1 MADKQK
7 APPQEKR
14 LDKAIADTFPASDP
28 VAISQPAPSAPQPSS
43 PAKADMQHIA
53 ADDEQELRFWAAQFG
68 VDVDR
73 VRQAIA
79 AVGIEVAKVRAYL
92 GK

>member
-1 MADKQK
+1 MTRK
-7 APPQEKR
+7 AKPPSKEKR

-28 VAISQPAPSAPQPSS
+28 VAISQPAPAEPQPSS

-68 VDVDR
+68 VEVDR
-73 VRQAIA
+73 VKQAVA